1 MAAFTAL
8 AAQAPE
14 NLSPGQAAG
23 SGGSN
28 PSGGAGGAGGAGGST
43 PSGTTGG
50 NTPIAPSGAAGA
62 NPAQQSTNVAPGL
75 SSQSFF
81 GLGAAA
87 VAAFAM
93 L

>member
-14 NLSPGQAAG
+14 NITPGQSSSSSGGNSGSG
-23 SGGSN
+23 SGGN
-28 PSGGAGGAGGAGGST
+28 GGSDST
-43 PSGTTGG
+43 SPTGTNGG
-50 NTPIAPSGAAGA
+50 NTPISPSGANGA
-62 NPAQQSTNVAPGL
+62 NPAQQSTNAAPVL

-81 GLGAAA
+81 GLGAAVA
-87 VAAFAM
+87 AAFAV

>member
-8 AAQAPE
+8 AATAPE

-23 SGGSN
+23 SGAAGGN
-28 PSGGAGGAGGAGGST
+28 TPQGPSGTNGGAGGAA
-43 PSGTTGG
+43 G
-50 NTPIAPSGAAGA
+50 NTPPTPSASS
-62 NPAQQSTNVAPGL
+62 PAQNTANAAPVL
-75 SSQSFF
+75 ISQSFF

-87 VAAFAM
+87 VAAIAM

>member
-8 AAQAPE
+8 AAQASE
-14 NLSPGQAAG
+14 NISPGQAAG
-23 SGGSN
+23 SGSGS
-28 PSGGAGGAGGAGGST
+28 GAGGAGGSS
-43 PSGTTGG
+43 PSGTTPG
-50 NTPIAPSGAAGA
+50 NTPIAPSGNA
-62 NPAQQSTNVAPGL
+62 PAQQSANAAPVVG
-75 SSQSFF
+75 SQSVF